1 MPHLGKTVIHIP
13 ARAGSKR
20 VPMKNLRLIGDK
32 PMIGYS
38 IEVAMHFSDQAEIY
52 VNTDSP
58 EIMDY
63 AKSCGTEVYARD
75 ASLASDTASG
85 DDFTIDIIERL
96 KPDTLIM
103 ISPVCPLVT
112 VEDVAEAI
120 NQYKQSD
127 HADTLISVTET
138 SMQTVFRNQFINI
151 EPIGPL
157 APSQDNEKV
166 TICNWAITIWD
177 AKEFKR
183 NYQEYKG
190 GYCGT
195 NRILFPL
202 EPLHSLKVSNEED
215 FELVESILLKNQNT
229 SRSDTK
235 YWSLESVN

>member
-1 MPHLGKTVIHIP
+1 MPHLGKTIIHIP

-20 VPMKNLRLIGDK
+20 VPMKNLRMIRDK
-32 PMIGYS
+32 PMIGYG
-38 IEVAMHFSDQAEIY
+38 IDVAMHFSDQADIY

-63 AKSCGTEVYARD
+63 ARSCGTEVYARD

-138 SMQTVFRNQFINI
+138 SMQTVFRNQFVNI

-166 TICNWAITIWD
+166 TICNWAITIWN
-177 AKEFKR
+177 AQEFRK
-183 NYQEYKG
+183 NYRAYNG

-195 NRILFPL
+195 RRILFPIN
-202 EPLHSLKVSNEED
+202 PLHATKVSDEMD
-215 FELVESILLKNQNT
+215 FQLAEQLIV
-229 SRSDTK
+229 SREIINSKDAS
-235 YWSLESVN
+235 YWKSS